1 MQVLAGFAGAL
12 QRPPPAACGS
22 QAACGPAPLDCIPHR
37 IMLLHG
43 IKGFGKWS
51 AKPQGL
57 AAVVTQ
63 WSHASQLCLLVFS
76 EMDFLV
82 TGTIPIYAHSKLH
95 YSQDALEEIDN
106 LQQYVGSDSDSVL
119 LEVLLKF
126 LNAVFIRNHFHRE
139 LVNMFQCI

>member
-106 LQQYVGSDSDSVL
+106 LQQYVGSDSDSVFP
-119 LEVLLKF
+119 EVPLKI